1 MSENENINKILI
13 AVDGS
18 DQSLQAVRYASLV
31 MPCKHTEIVLFYIG
45 DKFSQLFFDMDRN
58 PLYQS
63 KVPELKRWMADQQM
77 QMANFFKVCSNIL
90 IKAGFPKD
98 SVVVKTQTKKLSVS
112 RDISKESY
120 NDYTAVLMGRT
131 GISKLKDMFVK
142 SLATKL
148 VGAISHIPII
158 VVGGIPS
165 SKKVLM
171 AFDGSHSALKGLINV
186 GLALSHSECEI
197 MMCHLVKAGKNI
209 ELQKEQI
216 ELDFKKAVEKIID
229 AGMTESAVQNKIL
242 TVYKSLA
249 AGIVGEAVAGDYGTI
264 VIGRR
269 SLVTFIEEAVIG
281 RVSNKVLDTAS
292 EMAVWIT

>member
-1 MSENENINKILI
+1 MSKSINKILI

-18 DQSLQAVRYASLV
+18 DQSLQAVRYASLI
-31 MPCKHTEIVLFYIG
+31 MPCKHTEVVLFYIG
-45 DKFSQLFFDMDRN
+45 DKFSELFFDLDRN
-58 PLYQS
+58 PLYKS
-63 KVPELKRWMADQQM
+63 KMLEIKRWMAEQQNHIN
-77 QMANFFKVCSNIL
+77 NFFKICSDIL
-90 IKAGFPKD
+90 FKAGFPED

-148 VGAISHIPII
+148 VGTINHIPII

-171 AFDGSHSALKGLINV
+171 AFDGSHSSLKGLTSV
-186 GLALSHSECEI
+186 GLALGHSECDI
-197 MMCHLVKAGKNI
+197 MMCYVVKAGKNI
-209 ELQKEQI
+209 ESQKEQI
-216 ELDFKKAVEKIID
+216 ELDFKKAGEKIIN
-229 AGMTESAVQNKIL
+229 AGMAESAVHNKIL
-242 TVYKSLA
+242 TAHKSLA
-249 AGIVGEAVAGDYGTI
+249 AGIVGEAIAGDYGTI

-269 SLVTFIEEAVIG
+269 SLVTFIEEVIIG
-281 RVSNKVLDTAS
+281 RVSNKVLNSAS